1 MTEFT
6 LDVHLDGRGV
16 LDTIGEDVR
25 RGLTAPQKYLFPKYL
40 YDATGSLIF
49 EQITELPEYY
59 PTRTELAILCAQG
72 ADILRRAAP
81 HELLELGSGAS
92 TKVCTLLDAR
102 PNVDTP
108 GRYVAF
114 DVSESIVRAAGEELL
129 ERYRGLELHGVIG
142 DFQRHLG
149 MVPPAIG
156 RRLVLFLGS
165 TLGNLEQPEQCAML
179 AEIRK
184 LLAPGD
190 SLLLGVDLVKDV
202 SVLEAAYNDS
212 AGVTAA
218 FSRNILS
225 VINNAL
231 HADFDQEDFRHGAH
245 YNPDAARIEI
255 RLHAKRAHSVR
266 IADLDLTVDFAR
278 ASPFGRKTPTSS
290 PGNTPLGSWNR
301 RAWRWRRGTRMNR
314 STLASPWRRRPSA
327 LRAGPKEE

>member
-1 MTEFT
+1 M
-6 LDVHLDGRGV
+6 
-16 LDTIGEDVR
+16 
-25 RGLTAPQKYLFPKYL
+25 
-40 YDATGSLIF
+40 
-49 EQITELPEYY
+49 
-59 PTRTELAILCAQG
+59 
-72 ADILRRAAP
+72 
-81 HELLELGSGAS
+81 
-92 TKVCTLLDAR
+92 
-102 PNVDTP
+102 
-108 GRYVAF
+108 AF
-114 DVSESIVRAAGEELL
+114 DVSESIVRAAGDELL

-149 MVPPAIG
+149 MVPPAVG

-212 AGVTAA
+212 AGVTSA

-255 RLHAKRAHSVR
+255 RLYAKRAHSVR
-266 IADLDLTVDFAR
+266 IADLDLTVDFAEGE
-278 ASPFGRKTPTSS
+278 SIWTENSHKF
-290 PGNTPLGSWNR
+290 
-301 RAWRWRRGTRMNR
+301 TREHA
-314 STLASPWRRRPSA
+314 STLLESSGMAMEAWYTDEQEYFGLA
-327 LRAGPKEE
+327 LATAA

>member
-1 MTEFT
+1 MGAGSSTPSEKT
-6 LDVHLDGRGV
+6 SV
-16 LDTIGEDVR
+16 E
-25 RGLTAPQKYLFPKYL
+25 ASAASQKYLFPKYL

-72 ADILRRAAP
+72 GDILRRAAP
-81 HELLELGSGAS
+81 LELLELGSGAS

-114 DVSESIVRAAGEELL
+114 DVSESIVRAAGDDLL

-149 MVPPAIG
+149 MVPSAIG

-179 AEIRK
+179 AEVRK
-184 LLAPGD
+184 LLVPGD

-231 HADFDQEDFRHGAH
+231 RM
-245 YNPDAARIEI
+245 RT
-255 RLHAKRAHSVR
+255 LTKRTFATAPTTTRTPPASKYAYMPSVH
-266 IADLDLTVDFAR
+266 T
-278 ASPFGRKTPTSS
+278 
-290 PGNTPLGSWNR
+290 
-301 RAWRWRRGTRMNR
+301 
-314 STLASPWRRRPSA
+314 PSA
-327 LRAGPKEE
+327 LQTST

>member
-16 LDTIGEDVR
+16 LDTIGDDVR

-114 DVSESIVRAAGEELL
+114 DVSESIVRAAGDELL

-184 LLAPGD
+184 LLVPGD

-202 SVLEAAYNDS
+202 SVLEAAYNDA

-266 IADLDLTVDFAR
+266 IADLDLTVDFAEGESIWTENSHKFTR
-278 ASPFGRKTPTSS
+278 EHAARLLESSGMAMEAWYTDEQEYFG
-290 PGNTPLGSWNR
+290 
-301 RAWRWRRGTRMNR
+301 
-314 STLASPWRRRPSA
+314 LALA
-327 LRAGPKEE
+327 TAA

>member
-59 PTRTELAILCAQG
+59 PTRTELAILCAQRE
-72 ADILRRAAP
+72 DILRRAAP
-81 HELLELGSGAS
+81 DELLELGSGAS

-149 MVPPAIG
+149 MVPPAFG

-165 TLGNLEQPEQCAML
+165 TLGNLEQPDQCAML

-202 SVLEAAYNDS
+202 SVLEAAYNDA

-231 HADFDQEDFRHGAH
+231 HADFDLEDFRHGAH

-255 RLHAKRAHSVR
+255 RLHAKRTHSVR
-266 IADLDLTVDFAR
+266 IEDLDLTVDFAEGESIWTENSHKFTR
-278 ASPFGRKTPTSS
+278 EHVARLLESSGMEMEAWYTDEQEYFG
-290 PGNTPLGSWNR
+290 L
-301 RAWRWRRGTRMNR
+301 A
-314 STLASPWRRRPSA
+314 LASA
-327 LRAGPKEE
+327 A